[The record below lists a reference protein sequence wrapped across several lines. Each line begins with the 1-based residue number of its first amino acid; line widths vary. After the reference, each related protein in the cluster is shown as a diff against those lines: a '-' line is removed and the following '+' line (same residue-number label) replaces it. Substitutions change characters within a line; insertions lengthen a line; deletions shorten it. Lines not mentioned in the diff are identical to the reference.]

1 MKNKITQVFSVV
13 SKFDRRH
20 IQLAYLVLAL
30 VGYVVFRSPYDGGT
44 GPI

>member
-1 MKNKITQVFSVV
+1 MKNKITQVYLVV

-30 VGYVVFRSPYDGGT
+30 AGYIVLRSPYDGGT

>member
-1 MKNKITQVFSVV
+1 MKNKITQIFSVV

-20 IQLAYLVLAL
+20 IQLAYFVLVLA
-30 VGYVVFRSPYDGGT
+30 GYIVMRSPYDGGT